1 MFGTLGFSMSLI
13 NYKEIYTPIYND
25 IVEITKKHERAHWT
39 ADEVKLQT
47 DVEQW
52 NSSEITDDEKY
63 IIKNILRLF
72 TQSDVNVGTGY
83 IEKLIPYIKNN
94 EARGMLVSFCCREFE
109 HQRAYAL
116 LSDTLGFGQDFYYE
130 FLEYADM
137 KAKHEFML
145 EEIAPG
151 HKGFASYLAKQII
164 IEGVCL
170 FASFAVLL
178 NFDRRG
184 KLPGMCDIVRWS
196 MIDESLHIEGN
207 VLLFKHFISE
217 HKEVFNKATKQE
229 IYDMTKR
236 IVELEDLFITRC
248 FAINKASDLT
258 EEETKSYIR
267 YVTNYRLKQL
277 DLQPQWDVQ
286 ENPIPWIDY
295 MMGSTFGN
303 FFEREIVEYSKA
315 NLIGT
320 FTGGYNN
327 DPKL

>member
-1 MFGTLGFSMSLI
+1 MSLTK
-13 NYKEIYTPIYND
+13 YKEIYTPIYND

-39 ADEVKLQT
+39 SDEVKLQT

-52 NSSEITDDEKY
+52 NSTEITEEEKY

-72 TQSDVNVGTGY
+72 TQSDVNVGSGY

-137 KAKHEFML
+137 KEKHEFML
-145 EEIAPG
+145 EKVEPG
-151 HKGFASYLAKQII
+151 ALGFAKYLAKQII

-178 NFDRRG
+178 NFDRKG

-207 VLLFKHFISE
+207 VILFKHFIAE
-217 HKEVFNKATKQE
+217 NPGILDDPAVQD
-229 IYDMTKR
+229 IYDMTQR

-248 FAINKASDLT
+248 FAINKSSDLT
-258 EEETKSYIR
+258 EEETKRYIR

-277 DLQPQWDVQ
+277 GLQPQWDVT

-315 NLIGT
+315 NLSGS
-320 FTGGYNN
+320 FTKGYADEQQSEN
-327 DPKL
+327 D

>member
-1 MFGTLGFSMSLI
+1 MSLTQ
-13 NYKEIYTPIYND
+13 YKEIYTPIYND

-39 ADEVKLQT
+39 SDEVKLQI

-52 NSSEITDDEKY
+52 NTNEITDEEKY
-63 IIKNILRLF
+63 VIKNILRLF

-94 EARGMLVSFCCREFE
+94 EARGMLISFCCREFE

-137 KAKHEFML
+137 KEKHEFML
-145 EEIAPG
+145 EKIESNNI
-151 HKGFASYLAKQII
+151 GFTKYLAKQII

-207 VLLFKHFISE
+207 VLLFKHFTTE
-217 HKEVFNKATKQE
+217 NKNVFTKEVKDE
-229 IYDMTKR
+229 IYDMAER
-236 IVELEDLFITRC
+236 IVELEDLFIDRC
-248 FAINKASDLT
+248 FSITESMDLT
-258 EEETKSYIR
+258 KEEMKDYIR

-277 DLQPQWDVQ
+277 GMKSKWKVN

-315 NLIGT
+315 NLTGT
-320 FTGGYNN
+320 FKKGYANNKDITKNETGN
-327 DPKL
+327 

>member
-1 MFGTLGFSMSLI
+1 MSLTQ
-13 NYKEIYTPIYND
+13 YKEIYTPIYND

-52 NSSEITDDEKY
+52 NSNEISEDEKY
-63 IIKNILRLF
+63 VIKNILRLF
-72 TQSDVNVGTGY
+72 TQADVNVGTGY

-94 EARGMLVSFCCREFE
+94 ESRGMLISFCCREFE

-130 FLEYADM
+130 FLEYEDM
-137 KAKHEFML
+137 KEKHEFML
-145 EEIAPG
+145 EEIEDN
-151 HKGFASYLAKQII
+151 HIGFTKYLSKQII

-207 VLLFKHFISE
+207 TLLFKHFINE
-217 HKEVFNKATKQE
+217 NKNVFTKEVKQE
-229 IYDMTKR
+229 IYDMAER
-236 IVELEDLFITRC
+236 IVSLEDLFIDRC
-248 FAINKASDLT
+248 FTINESIDLT
-258 EEETKSYIR
+258 KKEMKDYIR

-277 DLQPQWDVQ
+277 TLEPQWDTLK
-286 ENPIPWIDY
+286 NPIPWIDY

-315 NLIGT
+315 NL
-320 FTGGYNN
+320 TGNFKKGYPDNSQ
-327 DPKL
+327 KS

>member
-1 MFGTLGFSMSLI
+1 MSLTQ
-13 NYKEIYTPIYND
+13 YKEIYTPIYND

-39 ADEVKLQT
+39 ADEVKLQI

-52 NSSEITDDEKY
+52 NTGDITEEEKY
-63 IIKNILRLF
+63 VIKNILRLF

-94 EARGMLVSFCCREFE
+94 EARGMLISFCCREFE

-116 LSDTLGFGQDFYYE
+116 LSDTLGFGQEFYYE

-137 KAKHEFML
+137 KEKHEFML
-145 EEIAPG
+145 EGIESSNV
-151 HKGFASYLAKQII
+151 GFTKYLAKQII

-217 HKEVFNKATKQE
+217 NKNVFNDVAKEEVYNMAMHT
-229 IYDMTKR
+229 
-236 IVELEDLFITRC
+236 VELEDLFIDRC
-248 FAINKASDLT
+248 FSINESIDLT
-258 EEETKSYIR
+258 KEEMKKYVR

-277 DLQPQWDVQ
+277 GLEAKWSVDK
-286 ENPIPWIDY
+286 NPIPWIDY

-315 NLIGT
+315 NLMGD
-320 FTGGYNN
+320 FQKGYGDKDSTDNN
-327 DPKL
+327 